1 VYESIAV
8 VGERGQI
15 TIPKTIRKIEN
26 IKAKDK
32 VTVKIENKKIVVEK
46 YLSKKQKEEL
56 MKEGYKRVAELSLKL
71 EEELRNVG
79 KEADEML
86 DDY

>member
-1 VYESIAV
+1 MYESIAV

-32 VTVKIENKKIVVEK
+32 VTVKIENNKIVVEK
-46 YLSKKQKEEL
+46 YLSENQKEEL
-56 MKEGYKRVAELSLKL
+56 MKEGYKRMAELSLEL
-71 EEELRNVG
+71 EEELGNAGR
-79 KEADEML
+79 EADEML
-86 DDY
+86 NEY